1 MTRAK
6 KFRNSERGFALIL
19 ALVLAIL
26 YFGFIELLMMDA
38 SRELAE
44 ARRFRSRIVG
54 LTLAE
59 NGAELAARNMV
70 NVPVMNDSARNEEG
84 IMSGA
89 ITVDP
94 VTGDFDLVGNGQSF
108 GRESTKASVHLEG
121 RIIAGQ
127 VTIFFSRHTQ

>member
-6 KFRNSERGFALIL
+6 TFRNSERGFALIL

-26 YFGFIELLMMDA
+26 YFGFIELLMLDA

-44 ARRFRSRIVG
+44 ARRFRSRIIG

-59 NGAELAARNMV
+59 NGAELAARNMAK
-70 NVPVMNDSARNEEG
+70 VPVMTDSATDDQG
-84 IMSGA
+84 IMSGKV
-89 ITVDP
+89 TVDP
-94 VTGDFDLVGNGQSF
+94 STGDFNLVGEGQSF

-121 RIIAGQ
+121 RIIGGQ